1 MELLPTVV
9 AAGLDKT
16 GTLTT
21 GEFGVRVQEK
31 FSNSSFNADVM
42 KLAAALEMKS
52 AHPIAAAI
60 VSEAMG
66 CIGEANEHGE
76 LPEVKGFRV
85 VDGVGIK
92 GRVRVE
98 SSFVHV
104 FVGNKRVLDAVNATP
119 VEHAKFTNFQ
129 QQYPNDTTVAVV
141 VNKELRLGLALN
153 DTIREDAAQ
162 MVEEL
167 YDLGCDPR
175 IFTGDAELSGK
186 TVAAAVGID
195 PDICHFSMKP
205 EDKYQLIRELEAEL
219 CQQEIK
225 AVSLQAL
232 SNNKPNHEESDIRV
246 LMGLGRDKGR
256 SSESPGGKAF
266 VDAGRRH
273 Q

>member
-31 FSNSSFNADVM
+31 FCNSSFNADVM

-119 VEHAKFTNFQ
+119 VQHAKFTNFQ

-219 CQQEIK
+219 CQQEIRQNSQLAGLVK
-225 AVSLQAL
+225 QQA
-232 SNNKPNHEESDIRV
+232 
-246 LMGLGRDKGR
+246 
-256 SSESPGGKAF
+256 
-266 VDAGRRH
+266 
-273 Q
+273 